1 MKCKNDK
8 MKKGI
13 KWYREKIVDMVES
26 IENED
31 YLFKIYHYIL
41 AKHRRYKE

>member
-8 MKKGI
+8 MKKG
-13 KWYREKIVDMVES
+13 KKLYREKIVDMVES

-31 YLFKIYHYIL
+31 YLFNIFNYIYE
-41 AKHRRYKE
+41 KHRRYKE